1 MPADLLGAVAG
12 LFAAAAWGAGDFG
25 GGFATKRLPVFVAL
39 LGSQLVGLAGSAAG
53 MALLGEPLPAP
64 ADAAWAAAAAL
75 FGVFGLAGLYR
86 ALADGRMGIVAPIT
100 GVLTAAI
107 PVAVGI
113 ATAGL
118 PGPVRLA
125 GFGAALLA
133 IVLVSLVDDGT
144 TGRGGLL
151 LAVGAGLGFG
161 LYSACVG
168 QVEAGVFGPLLV
180 SRATA
185 SVLVLVVV
193 AATRPPVRSAAS
205 AEPRILLLVLLVGI
219 LDLAGNAMFLVAV
232 QASGL
237 ALAAVLGSLYPVSTV
252 ILAAIVLHEPVG
264 RVHAVGIAMA
274 ALATI
279 LVVGGA

>member
-1 MPADLLGAVAG
+1 VPTDLLGAVAG
-12 LFAAAAWGAGDFG
+12 LLAAGAWGAGDFG
-25 GGFATKRLPVFVAL
+25 GGFATKRLPAMVVL
-39 LGSQLVGLAGSAAG
+39 LGSQLVGLAGAAA
-53 MALLGEPLPAP
+53 MMIVLGEPLPAP

-75 FGVFGLAGLYR
+75 FGAFGLAGLYR

-133 IVLVSLVDDGT
+133 IVLVSLSDDGT

-151 LAVGAGLGFG
+151 LALGAGLGFG

-168 QVEAGVFGPLLV
+168 QVEEGVFGPLLV

-185 SVLVLVVV
+185 SILVLAVV
-193 AATRPPVRSAAS
+193 AARRAPVRAAV
-205 AEPRILLLVLLVGI
+205 AGELRILRLVLLVGI

-252 ILAAIVLHEPVG
+252 ILAAVVLREPIG
-264 RVHAVGIAMA
+264 RVHAAGIATA
-274 ALATI
+274 ALATVLI
-279 LVVGGA
+279 VGGA